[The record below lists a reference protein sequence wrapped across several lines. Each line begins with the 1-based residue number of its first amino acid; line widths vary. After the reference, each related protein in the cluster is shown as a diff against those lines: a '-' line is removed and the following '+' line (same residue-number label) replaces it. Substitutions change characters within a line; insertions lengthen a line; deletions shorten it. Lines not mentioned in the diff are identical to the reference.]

1 MDSYIAITLFGCF
14 FVLVFIGVPI
24 SFSIGIATVASM
36 LLMFPWDIAA
46 ITVSQRLANGL
57 DNFALLA
64 IPFFIFAGTLM
75 NSGGIA
81 IRLINLA
88 QVMVGRVPGS
98 LGHVNVLAN
107 MMFGSI
113 SGSAVAAAAAVGGT
127 LNPIQTKQGYDPAFS
142 TAVNV
147 SSCITGLLIPPSNVL
162 IVFSLTAGGVSVAS
176 LFIAGYLPGI
186 LMGLAVMIV
195 CGIIAK
201 RRGYPLSERATF
213 LTAGGVSV
221 ASLFIAGY
229 LPGILMGLAVMI
241 VCGII
246 AKRRG
251 YPLSE
256 RATFAQACKAFLD
269 ALPSLLLVFIVMGG
283 ILGGIFTAT
292 EASAIAVVYTFIL
305 SVLVYREVK
314 WRHLPKLIL
323 ESVVTTSIVLLLIG
337 FSVGM
342 SWAMTNAD
350 IPYMISDALM
360 GISDNPLIIL
370 LLINIVLLI
379 VGIFMD
385 MTPAVLIF
393 TPIFLPI
400 AQELGMD
407 PVHFGIMMV
416 ANLCIGL
423 LTPPVGSALFVGCSI
438 SGVKIQHLIK
448 PLLPFYAALLVA
460 LMMITYIPQISLF
473 IPQLLGLM

>member
-1 MDSYIAITLFGCF
+1 MDNIIALTLFASF
-14 FVLVFIGVPI
+14 FIFVFIGVPI

-36 LLMFPWDIAA
+36 ALMFPWDIAI
-46 ITVSQRLANGL
+46 ITLSQRLANGL

-64 IPFFIFAGTLM
+64 IPFFIFAGILM

-88 QVMVGRVPGS
+88 QIMVGRVPGS

-127 LNPIQTKQGYDPAFS
+127 LDPIQKKAGYDPAFS
-142 TAVNV
+142 TAINV
-147 SSCITGLLIPPSNVL
+147 SSCVTGLLIPPSNVL

-176 LFIAGYLPGI
+176 LFMAGYLPGL
-186 LMGLAVMIV
+186 LMGFSIMLVCWFLAR
-195 CGIIAK
+195 K
-201 RRGYPLSERATF
+201 HHHPLSDRPT
-213 LTAGGVSV
+213 
-221 ASLFIAGY
+221 
-229 LPGILMGLAVMI
+229 
-241 VCGII
+241 C
-246 AKRRG
+246 R
-251 YPLSE
+251 
-256 RATFAQACKAFLD
+256 QAIKVLWD

-305 SVLVYREVK
+305 SVLIYREVK
-314 WRHLPKLIL
+314 WRDLPGLIL
-323 ESVVTTSIVLLLIG
+323 EAVITTSIVLLLIG

-350 IPYMISDALM
+350 IPYLISDTLM
-360 GISDNPLIIL
+360 GLSDNPLMIL
-370 LLINIVLLI
+370 LLINLVLLVI
-379 VGIFMD
+379 GIFMD

-393 TPIFLPI
+393 TPIFLPV
-400 AQELGMD
+400 AQALGMD

-448 PLLPFYAALLVA
+448 PLLPFYAAMFIA
-460 LMMITYIPQISLF
+460 LMMIVYIPGITLF
-473 IPQLLGLM
+473 LPKALGLM